1 MGCQVC
7 QKCYTGKCPWGICTT
22 DLWLMKRL
30 NPEIAACRLV
40 NLLRGWSL
48 EIKEMLGGMGINSIE
63 SVRGNRLHLRG
74 VGLNSEELRI
84 LGVLH
89 AGD

>member
-1 MGCQVC
+1 
-7 QKCYTGKCPWGICTT
+7 
-22 DLWLMKRL
+22 MKRL
-30 NPEIAACRLV
+30 NPEIAARRLL

-74 VGLNSEELRI
+74 VGLNAEELRI
-84 LGVLH
+84 LGIEH